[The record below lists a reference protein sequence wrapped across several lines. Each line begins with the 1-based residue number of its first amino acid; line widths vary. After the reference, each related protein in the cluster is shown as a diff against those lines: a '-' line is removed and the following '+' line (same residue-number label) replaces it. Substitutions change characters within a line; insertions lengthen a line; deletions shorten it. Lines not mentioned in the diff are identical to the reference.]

1 MAKFKPTLKRLKM
14 PLWQKLSIYLVVA
27 LLFTS
32 GAIWLVF
39 HWGLMSEVNSN
50 GGDFQ
55 SQNYK
60 RLAMQIHGSASLV
73 ALVIFGSLLTH
84 HIQVGWRLNTHRL
97 SGSINIITIAILT
110 LSTALLWYGKLG
122 VMRDIGVYAHWL
134 FGLLLPITIFF
145 HRYGAV
151 RQREP
156 HF

>member
-1 MAKFKPTLKRLKM
+1 
-14 PLWQKLSIYLVVA
+14 

-97 SGSINIITIAILT
+97 SGLINIITIAILT
-110 LSTALLWYGKLG
+110 LSTALLWYANLG
-122 VMRDIGVYAHWL
+122 VFRYIGAWAHWI
-134 FGLLLPITIFF
+134 FGLLLPLAIFI
-145 HRYGAV
+145 HRRGTM
-151 RQREP
+151 RRRLQIINKKP
-156 HF
+156 